1 MRFRILLK
9 SKMGEIH
16 GGSREKFGSGM
27 WWQENERE
35 RSEERDSETST
46 IRGAV
51 GKRER
56 TSIGELLDFVSL
68 ICHPVVLNERL
79 YHELFSIENS
89 MRQQGITEIIIH
101 VNLAV
106 LPLRR
111 PLGLELSRQIKPE
124 VDGSS
129 SRLNVRI

>member
-1 MRFRILLK
+1 V
-9 SKMGEIH
+9 
-16 GGSREKFGSGM
+16 

-35 RSEERDSETST
+35 RSEARDSETST

-56 TSIGELLDFVSL
+56 IPIGELLDFVSL

-79 YHELFSIENS
+79 YRELVSIENS

-111 PLGLELSRQIKPE
+111 PLRLELSFQIKPE
-124 VDGSS
+124 VDGFSR
-129 SRLNVRI
+129 RLNVRI